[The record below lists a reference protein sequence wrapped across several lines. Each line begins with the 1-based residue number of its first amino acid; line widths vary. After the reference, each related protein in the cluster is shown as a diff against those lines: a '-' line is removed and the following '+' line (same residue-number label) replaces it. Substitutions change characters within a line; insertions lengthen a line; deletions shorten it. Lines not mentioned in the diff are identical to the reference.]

1 MSPSPSRAGM
11 DVLVGDMRL
20 SWLLLLDGENAKLAA
35 PGARLKRQH
44 PHSGRRR
51 GMKFNIEIDCTPEEA
66 RRLFGLPDLEPLHA
80 IYLDRVKELMANGI
94 TPDMVQSMVKTWVPM
109 GASGRGLVQSLLG
122 RFGGGL
128 MGGDRKSGV

>member
-35 PGARLKRQH
+35 PGARPKRQH

-51 GMKFNIEIDCTPEEA
+51 GMKFNLEIDRTPEEA
-66 RRLFGLPDLEPLHA
+66 RSMLGLPDLEPLHET
-80 IYLDRVKELMANGI
+80 YLKLARAPRRETRCRYDEISV
-94 TPDMVQSMVKTWVPM
+94 
-109 GASGRGLVQSLLG
+109 GAVL
-122 RFGGGL
+122 
-128 MGGDRKSGV
+128 